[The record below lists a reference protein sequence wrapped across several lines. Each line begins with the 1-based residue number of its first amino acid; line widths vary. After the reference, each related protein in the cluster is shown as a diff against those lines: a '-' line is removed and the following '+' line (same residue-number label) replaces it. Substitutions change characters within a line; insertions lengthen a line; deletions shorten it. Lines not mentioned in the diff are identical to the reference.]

1 MDASTVAA
9 RHDSPFA
16 EPGIPPPPV
25 MLLLIHTDF
34 NTPVL
39 PGLLIHEDLEDHDHG
54 PGHLDDS
61 APGSKVRFVDS
72 VPVHS
77 YPPPPILPKRI
88 PRPAGLSRDTLEHL
102 TGWPKVELDRI
113 KKRVEDLADDHLNT
127 TVCYSDQDKK
137 LLDLVYKMASIE
149 FYALNNYEDHWVT
162 ETILQRH
169 LKNTSERHKRALKA
183 EVVAAA
189 SRTLRKRR
197 P

>member
-1 MDASTVAA
+1 MLLQ
-9 RHDSPFA
+9 SPRVTTLRSA

-25 MLLLIHTDF
+25 VLLLIHTDF

-39 PGLLIHEDLEDHDHG
+39 PGLLIHEDLEDYDHG

-61 APGSKVRFVDS
+61 APGSKVRFAES
-72 VPVHS
+72 VPAHS

-88 PRPAGLSRDTLEHL
+88 PRPVAMSRETLENL
-102 TGWPKVELDRI
+102 TGWPQVELDRI
-113 KKRVEDLADDHLNT
+113 KKRVEALADDHLNT

-137 LLDLVYKMASIE
+137 QIDLVYKLASID

-169 LKNTSERHKRALKA
+169 LKNTTEKHKKALKA
-183 EVVAAA
+183 EAAL
-189 SRTLRKRR
+189 SRTLRNRR

>member
-16 EPGIPPPPV
+16 EPDTPPPPV
-25 MLLLIHTDF
+25 VLLLIHTDLK
-34 NTPVL
+34 TPVL
-39 PGLLIHEDLEDHDHG
+39 PGLLIHEDLEDYDHG
-54 PGHLDDS
+54 PGHVDDP

-88 PRPAGLSRDTLEHL
+88 PRPAALSRETLENL
-102 TGWPKVELDRI
+102 TGWPQVELDRI
-113 KKRVEDLADDHLNT
+113 KKRVEALADDHLNT

-137 LLDLVYKMASIE
+137 QIDLVYKLASIE

-169 LKNTSERHKRALKA
+169 LKNTTEKHKKALKA
-183 EVVAAA
+183 EAAL
-189 SRTLRKRR
+189 SRALRNRR